1 MISAFILHFLCFQ
14 IFPVAAGTNTVNDFQ
29 LHMPKGS
36 QLQPPVGL
44 KLKFLA
50 LGNGTQNYMCKK
62 DPASGNALTWMPHGA
77 DATLFDISKDS
88 SKAASLATAV
98 MRGGKNHQAKPN
110 LKSYPVLG
118 KHYFTPTK
126 PDMTLMPTFEINH
139 MKIILRKARFFPS
152 PLNSKRNV
160 DWLQLNTIQGNFA
173 SRVYRTYTRGG
184 KVPAPQCNT
193 VNQIIKEPYA
203 TIYSFWA

>member
-1 MISAFILHFLCFQ
+1 M
-14 IFPVAAGTNTVNDFQ
+14 
-29 LHMPKGS
+29 
-36 QLQPPVGL
+36 
-44 KLKFLA
+44 
-50 LGNGTQNYMCKK
+50 
-62 DPASGNALTWMPHGA
+62 
-77 DATLFDISKDS
+77 
-88 SKAASLATAV
+88 
-98 MRGGKNHQAKPN
+98 MRGGKSHQAKPD

-118 KHYFTPTK
+118 KHSFTPTK

-139 MKIILRKARFFPS
+139 KKIILTKARFFPS

-203 TIYSFWA
+203 AIVSFRGLFLAILYPNTESADSSVVFLSQYSFWA